1 MTEQKKKKLIPIG
14 IDDFKELVEQNYY
27 FTDKSLLIKE
37 LLDSGAKVTLLPRPR
52 RFGKTLNLSMLRY
65 FFEKVVDRSYTSI
78 HFPAENTQ
86 YERGLSRRHLFNGLK
101 IEQHADCMKH
111 QGKYPVIWLTFK
123 DVKTEKWDDC
133 YEKIRKVIS
142 AEFKRH
148 FDVIRNSLSEQELRK
163 IQDIIAETASHASY
177 ENSLMDLSH
186 YLEHV
191 YKAKVVILI
200 DEYDAP
206 IHAAYLN
213 GYYNEVIGFMRGFL
227 GAGLKGNNALNFGVL
242 TGILRVAKES
252 IFSGINNLRVCTLV
266 QDSYANQ
273 FGFLEDEVRA
283 MLTYFELE
291 NKLDEVRRWYNGYQ
305 SGSYKVYNPWSIIN
319 LAGNKGVIQAY
330 WVNTSDNLLVRDI
343 LKKSQPYMKEDVEKL
358 MHGESLHTL
367 INENLTLLDIDH
379 DENALWNFLLLTG
392 YVTFENYHQEGRFWY
407 ANLKIPNEEIASLYE
422 TTVLS
427 WFKEKGIS
435 QDYLRMLTCLTHGDA
450 AEFKRMFELFSYE
463 ALSSFDITGREPERL
478 YHALTIGMFV
488 ALQGSHE
495 VRSNRESGLG
505 RYDVSLIPK
514 DHTKPGIILEFKKVD
529 IKKNET
535 LESAA
540 QNALNQIEERDYE
553 TELRARGLNKI
564 IKIGIAFSGKESLVL
579 IEQ

>member
-14 IDDFKELVEQNYY
+14 IDDFERLLEGNYY
-27 FTDKSLLIKE
+27 FADKSLLIKE
-37 LLDSGAKVTLLPRPR
+37 LLDSGAAVTLLPRPR

-65 FFEKVVDRSYTSI
+65 FFEKVAPLIPSI
-78 HFPAENTQ
+78 ELPLETNVSR
-86 YERGLSRRHLFNGLK
+86 ESGLSRRHLFNGLK
-101 IEQHADCMKH
+101 IEQYADCMKH
-111 QGKYPVIWLTFK
+111 QGQYPVIWLTFK

-133 YEKIRKVIS
+133 YRLLRTQIMREFERHDYVREFLSDAEKERFERIRQGRGDL
-142 AEFKRH
+142 ADFMG
-148 FDVIRNSLSEQELRK
+148 SLL
-163 IQDIIAETASHASY
+163 
-177 ENSLMDLSH
+177 DLSM
-186 YLEHV
+186 YLERA
-191 YKAKVVILI
+191 YKAKTVILV

-213 GYYNEVIGFMRGFL
+213 GYYDEVIGFMRGFL
-227 GAGLKGNNALNFGVL
+227 GAGLKGNNSLNLGVL

-266 QDSYANQ
+266 QESYANQ

-283 MLTYFELE
+283 MLAYFELE

-407 ANLKIPNEEIASLYE
+407 ADLKIPNEEIASLYE

-514 DHTKPGIILEFKKVD
+514 DLSKPGIILEFKKVD
-529 IKKNET
+529 VKKKET
-535 LESAA
+535 LKTAA
-540 QNALNQIEERDYE
+540 QNALKQIEERDYE
-553 TELRARGLNKI
+553 TELRARGFKNS
-564 IKIGIAFSGKESLVL
+564 IKLGISFLGKESLVL
-579 IEQ
+579 VG